1 MFQCGARLARKIHRP
16 GIIREDIP
24 MNMNRVV
31 SLAILA
37 AGILLIIFGIRES
50 ESLNSDISRFFS
62 GSPTDRAIWM
72 LIGGV
77 VATIVGL
84 AALSF
89 GRLRGSRG
97 N

>member
-1 MFQCGARLARKIHRP
+1 
-16 GIIREDIP
+16 

-77 VATIVGL
+77 VATVVGL
-84 AALSF
+84 AGLSF

>member
-1 MFQCGARLARKIHRP
+1 
-16 GIIREDIP
+16 
-24 MNMNRVV
+24 MNMNSVV

-37 AGILLIIFGIRES
+37 VGILLIIFGIRES

-77 VATIVGL
+77 VATVVGL
-84 AALSF
+84 AGLSF

-97 N
+97 H

>member
-1 MFQCGARLARKIHRP
+1 
-16 GIIREDIP
+16 

>member
-1 MFQCGARLARKIHRP
+1 
-16 GIIREDIP
+16 
-24 MNMNRVV
+24 MNTSVV

-37 AGILLIIFGIRES
+37 VGILLIIFGIRES
-50 ESLNSDISRFFS
+50 ESLSSDLSRLFS
-62 GSPTDRAIWM
+62 GAPTDRAIWM

-84 AALSF
+84 VGLSL
-89 GRLRGSRG
+89 GRSRGSRR

>member
-1 MFQCGARLARKIHRP
+1 
-16 GIIREDIP
+16 
-24 MNMNRVV
+24 MNTNSVV

-37 AGILLIIFGIRES
+37 VGILLIIFGIRES

-77 VATIVGL
+77 VATIIGL
-84 AALSF
+84 AGLSF

>member
-1 MFQCGARLARKIHRP
+1 
-16 GIIREDIP
+16 

-72 LIGGV
+72 L
-77 VATIVGL
+77 
-84 AALSF
+84 F